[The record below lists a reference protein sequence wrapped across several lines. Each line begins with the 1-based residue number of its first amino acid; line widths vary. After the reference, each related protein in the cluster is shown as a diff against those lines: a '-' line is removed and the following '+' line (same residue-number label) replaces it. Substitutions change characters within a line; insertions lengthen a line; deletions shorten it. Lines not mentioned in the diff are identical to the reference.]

1 MSDIILLRF
10 SYHHL
15 RAFSSFD
22 FVAKSVRYLFK
33 TTYERTDDLTIATL
47 VTYLN
52 AAIPL
57 DKHEDFDTTEVTKA
71 AAAISERGDYVLEGD
86 VLRICD

>member
-1 MSDIILLRF
+1 MVLLHIVAAELFYCR
-10 SYHHL
+10 
-15 RAFSSFD
+15 FD

-71 AAAISERGDYVLEGD
+71 AAAISDRGEFVLQGD
-86 VLRICD
+86 VLRIRD